1 MTDYFMTVGGQH
13 FCRVLETNSTKQ
25 REALERVALS
35 LAIIESGMAHGQAE
49 VLGRIAVALEKLVL
63 IQTEKLEQDKL

>member
-35 LAIIESGMAHGQAE
+35 LAIIESDMAHAE
-49 VLGRIAVALEKLVL
+49 VLDRIAVALEKLVL
-63 IQTEKLEQDKL
+63 IQTEKLEQNKL